1 MSINF
6 ISINSPSNKI
16 FFCQCKLQQPI
27 FGALAVAADGP
38 PLAPSGKVLKQSLLL
53 KDSFEI
59 PVTLDAIKI
68 DMAGDC
74 GVQNN

>member
-16 FFCQCKLQQPI
+16 FFFQCKMQQPI
-27 FGALAVAADGP
+27 FGALTVAADGP
-38 PLAPSGKVLKQSLLL
+38 PLASGKVLKQSLLL
-53 KDSFEI
+53 NDSFEI

-68 DMAGDC
+68 DKAGDC
-74 GVQNN
+74 GVQYN